1 VSSNQSLS
9 ALPASSGLLGDGPR
23 RLLVGGR
30 WVDAEGGRTIPTR
43 NPATGE
49 VLAELA
55 DGSAVDVDHAVAAAR
70 AAFEGPWRRWKPYE
84 RQRALERFAE
94 LVEANYD
101 EISMLDT
108 LEMGAPW
115 TRMRMAQRSIGLLH
129 WFAAQAVTIHGR
141 TIPNSLPGDI
151 LSYTLKEPVGVVGAI
166 IPWNGPA
173 TAAIWK
179 LGPVLA
185 TGCTVVL
192 KPAEEASLSSLR
204 LAELAEEA
212 GYPEGVV
219 NVVTGR
225 GETAGAAL
233 AAHPDV
239 DKIAFTGSPETARH
253 IVRASAGNMKRLT
266 MELGGKSPNVV
277 FADADLESAIP
288 GSAMAAFM
296 NCGQV
301 CSAGTRLLV
310 EKSVYDEVVDGVI
323 QVGKRLRIGPGI
335 DPRTEM
341 GPLVSERQLTRVLG
355 YLDIGT
361 AEGATLREEGGRLAE
376 PGLESGYFVAPS
388 VFTEVRNDMRIA
400 QEEIFGPVVAAI
412 PFSDIEEVAR
422 VANANPY
429 GLGSGIWTR
438 DVRRAHKL
446 AGLIR
451 AGSVWVNCYQA
462 MDAAVPFGGY
472 KLSGYGRES
481 GVEQIQEYL
490 NVKAVWLNTA

>member
-1 VSSNQSLS
+1 VSTETSVNALPVSSE
-9 ALPASSGLLGDGPR
+9 LLGGAR
-23 RLLVGGR
+23 RLLIGAR
-30 WVDAEGGRTIPTR
+30 WADAGGGRTIPTR

-49 VLAELA
+49 VLAEVA
-55 DGSAVDVDHAVAAAR
+55 DASAADVDQAVAAAR
-70 AAFEGPWRRWKPYE
+70 AAFDGPWRRWKPYE
-84 RQRALERFAE
+84 RQRALERFAG
-94 LVEANYD
+94 LVEAHYD

-115 TRMRMAQRSIGLLH
+115 TRTRAMAPRAIGLLH
-129 WFAAQAVTIHGR
+129 WFAAQAVGVHGR
-141 TIPNSLPGDI
+141 TIPNSLPGEI
-151 LSYTLKEPVGVVGAI
+151 FSYTLKEPVGVVGAI
-166 IPWNGPA
+166 IPWNGPT

-204 LAELAEEA
+204 LAELALEA

-253 IVRASAGNMKRLT
+253 IVRASAGTMKRLT

-277 FADADLESAIP
+277 FADADLEAAIP

-310 EKSVYDEVVDGVI
+310 ERSVYDEVVDGVT
-323 QVGKRLRIGPGI
+323 QAANRLRIGHGL
-335 DPRTEM
+335 DPQTDM
-341 GPLVSERQLTRVLG
+341 GPLVSEKQLTRVLG
-355 YLDIGT
+355 YFDIGT
-361 AEGATLREEGGRLAE
+361 AEGATLRTGGGRPAG
-376 PGLESGYFVAPS
+376 PGLEDGYFVAPS
-388 VFTEVRNDMRIA
+388 VFTGVRNDMRIA
-400 QEEIFGPVVAAI
+400 QEEIFGPVVSAI
-412 PFSDIEEVAR
+412 PFNDIEEAAR
-422 VANANPY
+422 IANANPY

-481 GVEQIQEYL
+481 GVEQLDEYL
-490 NVKAVWLNTA
+490 NVKSVWLSTD